1 MPTSKF
7 NNKLNA
13 ETQRRRD
20 FLSKW
25 SLRLCV
31 SAFKIKFCKFAA
43 LCCLAI
49 FLLQQVNAGEWRKQP
64 SGTLSWLHSIYF
76 LDAKR
81 GWIVGSNG
89 TLLTTTDGG
98 ATWKKAV
105 KPSEDNLRDV
115 FFTDENNGWLL
126 AERDVFKLTSAGEA
140 RSVLLRTTD
149 GGATWERTGVFPTS
163 KTASPQF
170 TRLLVSDDRTT
181 AWAIGELGS
190 VYALENNQIWQKQVS
205 PTRFLLRGGA
215 IFNRSEAVLIG
226 AGATILHTADGGGI
240 WREARVYAAEN
251 ARFNS
256 VFFATR
262 SLGWAVGTGGRIF
275 ASADGGKT
283 WRGQNSPLTAD
294 LLDVCFVTPN
304 EGWAAGDGGS
314 LLRTTNSGNT
324 WTPEKINTTHRLER
338 IVFIGRER
346 GFAVGFGGTILAY
359 TNETRPRPRLAAQ
372 TNPPQKIN

>member
-1 MPTSKF
+1 MITLFST
-7 NNKLNA
+7 NNFTT
-13 ETQRRRD
+13 ETQRHRD
-20 FLSKW
+20 KKIKTLC
-25 SLRLCV
+25 LCV
-31 SAFKIKFCKFAA
+31 SVVKNRLCRLTA

-49 FLLQQVNAGEWRKQP
+49 FLLQQANAGEWRKQP
-64 SGTLSWLHSIYF
+64 SGTMAWLHSIYF

-81 GWIVGSNG
+81 GWIAGSNG
-89 TLLTTTDGG
+89 TLLMTTDGG
-98 ATWKKAV
+98 ATWKKAA

-126 AERDVFKLTSAGEA
+126 AERDIFKLKSAGEA

-215 IFNRSEAVLIG
+215 IFNQSEAVLIG

-283 WRGQNSPLTAD
+283 WRGQNSPLAAD
-294 LLDVCFVTPN
+294 LFDVHFVTPN
-304 EGWAAGDGGS
+304 EGWAAGDGGA
-314 LLRTTNSGNT
+314 LLHTTNSGNT

-338 IVFIGRER
+338 IVFLGRER

-359 TNETRPRPRLAAQ
+359 SSENAPRPRLAAQ
-372 TNPPQKIN
+372 SNPSLKIN